1 LPLIVLSLVLV
12 IVAAVTLVLGVFQ
25 DGLTLIYFSIGAC
38 LAAMVLLGIGVLLRR
53 RADAGGEAPAT
64 AGYGPGAGSA
74 AATATTDRVSV
85 GAPVR
90 EQDRTAEQEEV
101 VVRQAPE
108 STAARPAKKAAV
120 VKKVAASH
128 PTRDDDEAPAG
139 DAPDR
144 DAAGELAERETE
156 PTSEIGTASEDA
168 VVQGTA
174 TAAAAATGGVVKKV
188 AAKRTTAKKV
198 AVKKVATKKATAK
211 KATTKKAT
219 AKKATK
225 KAATR
230 SASLDPAAR
239 LSAIKGLGP
248 GKADA
253 LLAEFGSLDAIRDA
267 TPEELSRVRGV
278 GERLAQSIK
287 DDLG

>member
-219 AKKATK
+219 AKKA
-225 KAATR
+225 AAR
-230 SASLDPAAR
+230 SASPDPAAR